1 MKFIGLRL
9 CEHDSNITYVD
20 GINVKYYK
28 SERDYQIKHH
38 GYKNLTGWTHL
49 LKKWN
54 IDPQQ
59 IDAVGIVLDCFRY
72 PYIKCDE
79 KKIIE
84 CIDIEVFYALGFNCP
99 IYRIDHHYA
108 HKLSIW
114 PLNVKTDLDF
124 VYDGFG
130 DDKIVH
136 TIFSDDKKILVNT
149 LDECESLGI
158 LMANFGKIMNLSG
171 NPLDFAGKLMA
182 LKGFSNIKK
191 YDNNLNITDL
201 NQVWDIKKFKKLT
214 ERQQIINFIGNSHEV
229 TENIFCN
236 HFLNFYKNN
245 YTFSYSGGIAQNT
258 IINTIIKEKIP
269 SIHIPP
275 HCNDDGLSLGIVE
288 CLRLIYNQPKLTI
301 NNFPFCQ
308 DDECPNEDPS
318 DQLISETAELLA
330 NGKIVGWYQ
339 GHGEIGPRALGNR
352 SILMDP
358 SIRNGKEILNNK
370 VKKREWFRPFGASI
384 LEEYTKDYFD
394 WNDTSP
400 YMLYVMEILNK
411 QIFPSITHIDG
422 TCRIQTVSSFH
433 KNYYKLIDKFREIT
447 GIPMLLNTSL
457 NNGGKP
463 ISGKIT
469 DALELLYSSDLDYL
483 VVGNCIYKK

>member
-258 IINTIIKEKIP
+258 IINTKIKEKIP

-422 TCRIQTVSSFH
+422 TCRI
-433 KNYYKLIDKFREIT
+433 
-447 GIPMLLNTSL
+447 
-457 NNGGKP
+457 
-463 ISGKIT
+463 
-469 DALELLYSSDLDYL
+469 
-483 VVGNCIYKK
+483 

>member
-236 HFLNFYKNN
+236 HFLNFYK
-245 YTFSYSGGIAQNT
+245 
-258 IINTIIKEKIP
+258 IIT
-269 SIHIPP
+269 
-275 HCNDDGLSLGIVE
+275 LLVIVE
-288 CLRLIYNQPKLTI
+288 
-301 NNFPFCQ
+301 
-308 DDECPNEDPS
+308 E
-318 DQLISETAELLA
+318 
-330 NGKIVGWYQ
+330 
-339 GHGEIGPRALGNR
+339 
-352 SILMDP
+352 
-358 SIRNGKEILNNK
+358 
-370 VKKREWFRPFGASI
+370 
-384 LEEYTKDYFD
+384 
-394 WNDTSP
+394 
-400 YMLYVMEILNK
+400 
-411 QIFPSITHIDG
+411 
-422 TCRIQTVSSFH
+422 
-433 KNYYKLIDKFREIT
+433 
-447 GIPMLLNTSL
+447 
-457 NNGGKP
+457 
-463 ISGKIT
+463 
-469 DALELLYSSDLDYL
+469 
-483 VVGNCIYKK
+483 